1 MTPPGRRRR
10 HKEPINHSATRT
22 AAEVIHAVERRFR
35 RAKLHYG
42 HGTASARDEAAWL
55 VSHVLRTAP
64 SRLESRLNKPVAR
77 SQAEKIEALAAERV
91 RTRKPLAYLLRE
103 AWFAGLRFYI
113 DERAIVPRSLTGEF
127 IRERFQ
133 PWIKVKHVRRILDL
147 CTGSGCMAIACARAF
162 PRAHVDAADFSDDAL
177 AVARFNVEKHRLR
190 KRVRLI
196 RSDLFGALKG
206 KRYDL
211 IVTNPPY
218 VGRAEMKTLP
228 PEYRHEPGLALASG
242 EQGLDAITRI
252 LAQAPKYLTPGGILV
267 AEVGN
272 SAATLQANFP
282 SVPFMWLT
290 TTQGDESVFLITAEE
305 LARHRRAFTTSRSN

>member
-1 MTPPGRRRR
+1 MR
-10 HKEPINHSATRT
+10 
-22 AAEVIHAVERRFR
+22 AVERRFR

-42 HGTASARDEAAWL
+42 HGTANARDEAAWL

-64 SRLESRLNKPVAR
+64 ARLASRLTKPVTE
-77 SQAEKIEALAAERV
+77 SQTRKIEALAAERV
-91 RTRKPLAYLLRE
+91 ATRKPLAYLLQE
-103 AWFAGLRFYI
+103 AWFAGVKFHV
-113 DERAIVPRSLTGEF
+113 DERVIVPRSLTGEF
-127 IRERFQ
+127 IQERFQ
-133 PWIKVKHVRRILDL
+133 PWIEVKRVRRILDL
-147 CTGSGCMAIACARAF
+147 CSGSGCMAIACALAF
-162 PRAHVDAADFSDDAL
+162 PRARVDAADISNDAL
-177 AVARFNVEKHRLR
+177 AVARRNVEEHGLR

-196 RSDLFGALKG
+196 RSDLFGALRG

-242 EQGLDAITRI
+242 ELGLDAITRI
-252 LAQAPKYLTPGGILV
+252 LAQAPRHLARGGILV

-282 SVPFMWLT
+282 SVPFLWLT
-290 TTQGDESVFLITAEE
+290 TTLGDESVFLMTEEE
-305 LARHRRAFTTSRSN
+305 LARHRRAFTTSKSS

>member
-1 MTPPGRRRR
+1 MTPPGRGRRR
-10 HKEPINHSATRT
+10 KKPTSHSAPGT
-22 AAEVIHAVERRFR
+22 AAELMRAVERRFR

-42 HGTASARDEAAWL
+42 HGTETARDEAAWL

-64 SRLESRLNKPVAR
+64 SRLASRLTKPVTQ
-77 SQAEKIEALAAERV
+77 SQAEKVEALAAERI

-127 IRERFQ
+127 IQERFQ
-133 PWIKVKHVRRILDL
+133 PWIEVKRVRRILDL

-162 PRAHVDAADFSDDAL
+162 PRARVDAADISEDAL
-177 AVARFNVEKHRLR
+177 AVARRNVEKHRLR
-190 KRVRLI
+190 KRLRLI
-196 RSDLFGALKG
+196 RSDLFAALKG

-228 PEYRHEPGLALASG
+228 PEYRHEPGLALAAG

-252 LAQAPKYLTPGGILV
+252 LAQAPQHLAPGGILV

-282 SVPFMWLT
+282 SVPFVWLT

-305 LARHRRAFTTSRSN
+305 LARHRRAFTTSKSN

>member
-1 MTPPGRRRR
+1 MR
-10 HKEPINHSATRT
+10 
-22 AAEVIHAVERRFR
+22 AVERRFR

-77 SQAEKIEALAAERV
+77 SQAEKIEAFAAERV

-177 AVARFNVEKHRLR
+177 AVARLNVEKHRLR
-190 KRVRLI
+190 KRLRLI

-252 LAQAPKYLTPGGILV
+252 LAQSPKYLAPGGILV

>member
-1 MTPPGRRRR
+1 MTAPGRQRRR
-10 HKEPINHSATRT
+10 NKPAKSTSRT
-22 AAEVIHAVERRFR
+22 TAQVLDAVERRFR

-42 HGTASARDEAAWL
+42 HGTESARDEAAWL
-55 VSHVLRTAP
+55 VSHVLRTPP
-64 SRLESRLNKPVAR
+64 SRLGSRLNRPVTS
-77 SQAEKIEALAAERV
+77 SQTKKIEALAAERI

-103 AWFAGLRFYI
+103 AWFAGLRFYV

-127 IRERFQ
+127 IQERFQ
-133 PWIKVKHVRRILDL
+133 PWIEVKRVRQILDL

-162 PRAHVDAADFSDDAL
+162 PRARVDAVDISNDAL
-177 AVARFNVEKHRLR
+177 AVARHNVKKHRLR

-196 RSDLFGALKG
+196 RSDLFGALEG

-228 PEYRHEPGLALASG
+228 AEYHHEPGLALASG
-242 EQGLDAITRI
+242 KQGLDAIIRI
-252 LAQAPKYLTPGGILV
+252 LAQAPQHLAPGGILV

-272 SAATLQANFP
+272 SAAALQANFP
-282 SVPFMWLT
+282 SMPFLWLT
-290 TTQGDESVFLITAEE
+290 TTEGDESVFLMTAEE
-305 LARHRRAFTTSRSN
+305 LARQHQVFTESKSD